1 MKKGLFIV
9 FEGGE
14 GCGKGTQ
21 IRKAKEYLESKGR
34 EVIIVRDPGQT
45 AAGEEIR
52 SILLHSKSDM
62 LSNTQMLLYTAA
74 RNQMQEELIKPAL
87 EEGKVVLCDRFDLS
101 TFVYQ
106 VTVQGASKDL
116 FDALKQFVLR
126 PDLELFL
133 DVDNVG
139 EALERA
145 KKSSGKYDRF
155 ESKTLDFHHRIREAY
170 RSSWA
175 RLVPSGSIEEVWE
188 NVKKELDLFLEH
200 DN

>member
-1 MKKGLFIV
+1 MKGLFIV

-45 AAGEEIR
+45 AVGEEIR
-52 SILLHSKSDM
+52 SILLHSKSGM

-87 EEGKVVLCDRFDLS
+87 NEGKVVLCDRFDLS

-106 VTVQGASKDL
+106 VSVQGASLEL
-116 FDALKQFVLR
+116 FDSLKKFVLR

-145 KKSSGKYDRF
+145 KRSSGKYDRF
-155 ESKTLDFHHRIREAY
+155 ESKTLDFHENIREAY
-170 RSSWA
+170 RTSWA
-175 RLVPSGSIEEVWE
+175 KLVKSGSIEEVWE